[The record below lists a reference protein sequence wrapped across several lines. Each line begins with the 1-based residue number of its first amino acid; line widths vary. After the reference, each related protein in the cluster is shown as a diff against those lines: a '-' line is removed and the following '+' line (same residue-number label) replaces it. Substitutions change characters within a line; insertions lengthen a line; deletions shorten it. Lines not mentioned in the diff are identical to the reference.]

1 MIYKALSEALA
12 QVPRSRIEKKKA
24 LSLFPNEKTGSE
36 SLQTVKQMAKLGFK
50 WT

>member
-1 MIYKALSEALA
+1 MIYKALSEALV